1 MGLRGKSLRQQAVC
15 SDHTWVAPKS
25 SSRARPLDLI
35 FSGSG
40 ELGPGPAGSSR
51 RTLKLP
57 PLRVAK
63 ADVSTMLPY
72 DRTGHCETE
81 SHTACIGV
89 ARDFNLVEWLK
100 DLLALAPRNA
110 RSLVFTTMTTRS
122 AWGIKITAAV
132 RPYYTALSTGLETAR
147 RKAVGRPE
155 IVTSRGP
162 ENVTGSPV
170 SAVSW
175 QIPPMSA
182 LKPTSDRAS
191 CLVSSHAK
199 ASIDPIMSPIMSRSA
214 SIFCWCPQSSTSG
227 QTRQHKVIVG
237 SGARTAKSS
246 STRCAHRPDHRR
258 C

>member
-1 MGLRGKSLRQQAVC
+1 
-15 SDHTWVAPKS
+15 VAPKS

-81 SHTACIGV
+81 SRTACIGV

-110 RSLVFTTMTTRS
+110 RSLVFHNDDDALGLGNQDYGSGPTILHSIVDWIRDGASQSGWTAGNRDVPGTRK
-122 AWGIKITAAV
+122 WDWLT
-132 RPYYTALSTGLETAR
+132 
-147 RKAVGRPE
+147 
-155 IVTSRGP
+155 
-162 ENVTGSPV
+162 
-170 SAVSW
+170 
-175 QIPPMSA
+175 
-182 LKPTSDRAS
+182 
-191 CLVSSHAK
+191 C
-199 ASIDPIMSPIMSRSA
+199 
-214 SIFCWCPQSSTSG
+214 
-227 QTRQHKVIVG
+227 VG
-237 SGARTAKSS
+237 SILADSPDE
-246 STRCAHRPDHRR
+246 CAQADQ
-258 C
+258 